1 MTKIAIV
8 TGASRGF
15 GRGTARILASEAGY
29 KVYATARTESA
40 LHSLQKEVAES
51 NTAGEVIPVVLDA
64 VDRILKPSG
73 MKMNSEQKEN

>member
-51 NTAGEVIPVVLDA
+51 NAAG
-64 VDRILKPSG
+64 
-73 MKMNSEQKEN
+73 